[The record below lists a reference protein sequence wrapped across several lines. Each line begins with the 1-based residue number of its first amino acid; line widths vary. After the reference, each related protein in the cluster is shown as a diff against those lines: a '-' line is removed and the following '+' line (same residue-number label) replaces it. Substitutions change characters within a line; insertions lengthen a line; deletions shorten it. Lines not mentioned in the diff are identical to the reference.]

1 MPGLSNL
8 NEKLSSVS
16 RAPERNSAVSLTTVC
31 GSSSLFVQVTVEPA
45 LTVSDAGPNMKSLAT
60 TIVAAPG
67 LPAANAPGVTV
78 HRSATT
84 LVAIGSNWRSDIDMC
99 SAPSG
104 DRRVAERERVLH
116 DGHAGD
122 AEHLGQLFSG
132 DLKRAGSRTR
142 TGGGLRIGG
151 RAGCVEGHV
160 AFHLLNDLMDVSVQ
174 HGH

>member
-78 HRSATT
+78 HRSATK

-99 SAPSG
+99 SAPQAIVASLSASECGCFAMDTLVMPSILGSCSAGTLSG
-104 DRRVAERERVLH
+104 PGPGPVPAV
-116 DGHAGD
+116 
-122 AEHLGQLFSG
+122 
-132 DLKRAGSRTR
+132 
-142 TGGGLRIGG
+142 
-151 RAGCVEGHV
+151 GCG
-160 AFHLLNDLMDVSVQ
+160 
-174 HGH
+174 

>member
-45 LTVSDAGPNMKSLAT
+45 LTVSDAGPNMKSLAS

-84 LVAIGSNWRSDIDMC
+84 LVAIGSNCRSDIDMC

-104 DRRVAERERVLH
+104 DRRVAERERVRVLY

-132 DLKRAGSRTR
+132 DLKRAWSRTL
-142 TGGGLRIGG
+142 LRSP
-151 RAGCVEGHV
+151 
-160 AFHLLNDLMDVSVQ
+160 LNSCPRRSEEHTSELQSR
-174 HGH
+174 

>member
-45 LTVSDAGPNMKSLAT
+45 LTVSDAGPNMKSLAS

-67 LPAANAPGVTV
+67 LPVANAPGVTV

-104 DRRVAERERVLH
+104 DRRVAERERVRVLH
-116 DGHAGD
+116 DRHAGD
-122 AEHLGQLFSG
+122 PEHRGQLICR
-132 DLKRAGSRTR
+132 DLEWAGSRSDA
-142 TGGGLRIGG
+142 GHGLRIGG
-151 RAGCVEGHV
+151 RTGGMKGHI
-160 AFHLLNDLMDVSVQ
+160 AFDPLPTCRCGTS
-174 HGH
+174 